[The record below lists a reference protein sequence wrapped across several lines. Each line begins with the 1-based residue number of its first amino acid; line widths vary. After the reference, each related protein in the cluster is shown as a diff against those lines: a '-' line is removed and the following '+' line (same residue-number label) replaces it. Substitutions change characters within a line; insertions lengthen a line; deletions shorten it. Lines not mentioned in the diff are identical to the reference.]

1 MCYCY
6 YLQAKDLLFFVFAV
20 LLLLLEF
27 IQKVVPNV
35 SELDAW
41 SVCELLQVVMNG
53 RLQRL
58 NILGSRNGLFNK
70 TSSHLFCVCIV
81 EFCVKIGMKG
91 VIG

>member
-6 YLQAKDLLFFVFAV
+6 YFQAKDLLFFVFAI
-20 LLLLLEF
+20 LLFLFKF

-35 SELDAW
+35 SELDTL

-58 NILGSRNGLFNK
+58 DILGSRNGLFKK
-70 TSSHLFCVCIV
+70 TSSYLFSVCIV
-81 EFCVKIGMKG
+81 QFCV
-91 VIG
+91 